1 MVDTIVVVALLAVTL
16 TAALIMGS
24 YRRFGAARK
33 RLLAHIQRRAPEITI
48 RHPTDV
54 GFVADVL
61 GADVTV
67 DLASLLRSQL
77 TKGSEE
83 AWFDQI
89 IAGIRARVPEPKPA
103 PFALVAD
110 RVLPLLKPMAYVEI
124 FEQYRPALR
133 LAWSPFAHE
142 IAVTYVITAT
152 DRRTTIT
159 AGMVAAWSTT
169 VQALH
174 ALAVDNLRKQTRHIL
189 AEIDGARAQYEH
201 LDGFDATRILVADLI
216 LPGGITDPMIAI
228 PEESVL
234 LIAPASAQDVLA
246 VEAAA
251 RHAASTRPL
260 SPSVFKIAVPG
271 HDPVVS
277 AGEPSDPSQG
287 PSSKHRTSR

>member
-1 MVDTIVVVALLAVTL
+1 MVETIVVVALLAVTL
-16 TAALIMGS
+16 TAALILGS

-33 RLLAHIQRRAPEITI
+33 RLVAHIRRRAPEITI

-61 GADVTV
+61 GAEVAVDV
-67 DLASLLRSQL
+67 ASLLGSKRAG
-77 TKGSEE
+77 GSEE

-89 IAGIRARVPEPKPA
+89 IDGLRARVPEPKPA
-103 PFALVAD
+103 PFALVID

-159 AGMVAAWSTT
+159 AGMVTAWSTT

-174 ALAVDNLRKQTRHIL
+174 TLAVDNLRKQTRHIL

-216 LPGGITDPMIAI
+216 LPGGIIDPMIAI

-234 LIAPASAQDVLA
+234 LIAPASAQDELA

-251 RHAASTRPL
+251 RHASSARPVSPRLFRPAVGSLEGQPPQGSERPDAS
-260 SPSVFKIAVPG
+260 
-271 HDPVVS
+271 H
-277 AGEPSDPSQG
+277 QY
-287 PSSKHRTSR
+287 